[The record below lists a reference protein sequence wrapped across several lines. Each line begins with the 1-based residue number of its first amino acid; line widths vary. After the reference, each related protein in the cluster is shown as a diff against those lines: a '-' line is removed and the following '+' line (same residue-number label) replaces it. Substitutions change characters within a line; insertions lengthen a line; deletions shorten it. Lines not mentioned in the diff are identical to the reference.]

1 MRKVSRAEDFQP
13 WVNYRTAASIELPK
27 GHSAADVIR
36 HDKGHDDW
44 HAMYGDSPCKNED
57 DCARM
62 RAHYKKDEPSNS
74 HHASKEGGEKNSFKP
89 PSGVQSAAKHALEL
103 IADGKAGDGF
113 TSVGRHRAK
122 QLAGGG
128 AVPLSD
134 IKRMHAYFSRH
145 AVDKKGKDWDNNSP
159 GKVAWLAWG
168 GDAGASWAASIVK
181 KHGDSKK
188 KEAGAYP
195 SNSEWERHLGNLE
208 ALEDHARDGLDWHAQ
223 HGESEAYQAH
233 RVAVEAIQQ
242 AIHSVRNVMQFPDA
256 TKD

>member
-1 MRKVSRAEDFQP
+1 MRKISRAEDFQP
-13 WVNYRTAASIELPK
+13 WVNYRNIDDSFIVTAE
-27 GHSAADVIR
+27 
-36 HDKGHDDW
+36 
-44 HAMYGDSPCKNED
+44 
-57 DCARM
+57 
-62 RAHYKKDEPSNS
+62 
-74 HHASKEGGEKNSFKP
+74 KEEGSKNSFKP

-181 KHGDSKK
+181 KHGDGDGKK
-188 KEAGAYP
+188 KEAGAWP
-195 SNSEWERHLGNLE
+195 SNTDWKRHLANLKQLGEEISAGIHYHGWRGQDPERE
-208 ALEDHARDGLDWHAQ
+208 AHEIAGHHID
-223 HGESEAYQAH
+223 
-233 RVAVEAIQQ
+233 Q
-242 AIHSVRNVMQFPDA
+242 AIESVLNIMRFPDA
-256 TKD
+256 TQD

>member
-13 WVNYRTAASIELPK
+13 WVNYRTAE
-27 GHSAADVIR
+27 
-36 HDKGHDDW
+36 
-44 HAMYGDSPCKNED
+44 
-57 DCARM
+57 
-62 RAHYKKDEPSNS
+62 
-74 HHASKEGGEKNSFKP
+74 KEEGSEKNSFKP

-145 AVDKKGKDWDNNSP
+145 GVDKKGKDWDNDSP

-181 KHGDSKK
+181 KHGDGNKK
-188 KEAGAYP
+188 KAGAYP
-195 SNSEWERHLGNLE
+195 SNIEWENHLGNLE
-208 ALEDHARDGLDWHAQ
+208 ALEDHARDGLEWHAQ
-223 HGESEAYQAH
+223 HGEPEAYKAH
-233 RVAVEAIQQ
+233 QVAVEAIQQ